1 MPEVRT
7 GPVRVS
13 GYALKLRRVVNAAL
27 RDLYKEKKID
37 AKEVNKAISDLNAK
51 IYQILVEKFEVPKD
65 AIVNIVLNYD
75 VEDGKF
81 VVKDIRVE
89 VFDLNEI
96 LTRNT
101 TNEIKKILGLGSQPH

>member
-1 MPEVRT
+1 MTLPEVRT

-13 GYALKLRRVVNAAL
+13 GYAIKLRRVVNAAL

-37 AKEVNKAISDLNAK
+37 AKEINKSISDLNAV
-51 IYQILVEKFEVPKD
+51 IYNILVERFEIPKE
-65 AIVNIVLNYD
+65 AVVNIILNYD

-81 VVKDIRVE
+81 VIKNIKVE
-89 VFDLNEI
+89 VFDLNHI

-101 TNEIKKILGLGSQPH
+101 TNEIKKALGLAS

>member
-13 GYALKLRRVVNAAL
+13 GYALKIRRVVNAAL
-27 RDLYKEKKID
+27 KDYYKQKILD
-37 AKEVNKAISDLNAK
+37 PKQINKIISDLNAT
-51 IYQILVEKFEVPKD
+51 IYNILVEKFEVPKD
-65 AIVNIVLNYD
+65 AVVNIVLNYD
-75 VEDGKF
+75 VEDNRF
-81 VVKDIRVE
+81 VIKDIRIE

-101 TNEIKKILGLGSQPH
+101 TMEVKRVLGLS